1 MTARIARTQRV
12 RQLALATGVMLGL
25 VAGTLAPQL
34 ARASNIKP
42 AKTRPAI
49 VEKLASIPEASAE
62 QLQAAE
68 RVLVGHYDCEFGKK
82 VSISPNETYKGY
94 FNLNLGSQ
102 SWLMKPV
109 LSSTGAT
116 RLEDVRGA
124 ALMIQILTK
133 SMLMDP
139 KSGHRLVDGCR
150 HDVQRAAQDEL
161 DRHPQASV
169 FNLNN

>member
-1 MTARIARTQRV
+1 MTARSARISRA
-12 RQLALATGVMLGL
+12 RQLALATGVMLGMM
-25 VAGTLAPQL
+25 ASTLAPQV
-34 ARASNIKP
+34 AHASNIKP

-49 VEKLASIPEASAE
+49 VEKLTSIPEASAE

-68 RVLVGHYDCEFGKK
+68 RVLIGHYDCEFGKK

-109 LSSTGAT
+109 QSSTGAT

-139 KSGHRLVDGCR
+139 KSGHRLVDDCR

-161 DRHPQASV
+161 NRHPQASV